1 MVLEE
6 VLQLLRV
13 YRYQTY
19 LRRLKWSLRSFQ
31 DAYRSPTV
39 LLKSADDAE
48 IVLGDVQGVLEVL
61 EVTEEV

>member
-13 YRYQTY
+13 YRYQMY

-31 DAYRSPTV
+31 DAFRSPTV
-39 LLKSADDAE
+39 LLKSADHAE
-48 IVLGDVQGVLEVL
+48 DDK
-61 EVTEEV
+61 